1 MRALALFVGL
11 MGVAGAVS
19 AEQLANGRDGSDAA
33 TGQLVYELRFGG
45 ERAAPAS
52 SFQLRFGSEQQ
63 VLSQQHLPFRAEYRL
78 DSGAM
83 LVNGLDVTPML
94 VTRQAEEGGVFS
106 ALGGWIPLLIVI
118 SAASFIVIDGND
130 LGENDFFGTGGS
142 GA

>member
-19 AEQLANGRDGSDAA
+19 AEQLAHGADGSDAV
-33 TGQLVYELRFGG
+33 TGQFVYEMRFGG

-63 VLSQQHLPFRAEYRL
+63 VLNQRHLPLRAEYRL
-78 DSGAM
+78 DTGAM

-94 VTRQAEEGGVFS
+94 VNRQAEEGGMFS
-106 ALGGWIPLLIVI
+106 ALGGWIPLLIVL
-118 SAASFIVIDGND
+118 SAAGFILVDGND
-130 LGENDFFGTGGS
+130 LDNGDFFGSGGS
-142 GA
+142 GL

>member
-1 MRALALFVGL
+1 MRALALFIGL

-19 AEQLANGRDGSDAA
+19 AEQLANGLEGSDAA
-33 TGQLVYELRFGG
+33 TGQLVYEMRFGG

-63 VLSQQHLPFRAEYRL
+63 VLTQRHLPFRAEYRL
-78 DSGAM
+78 DTGAM

-94 VTRQAEEGGVFS
+94 VNRQAEEGGMFS

-118 SAASFIVIDGND
+118 SAASFIIIDGND
-130 LGENDFFGTGGS
+130 LGEVDFFGTGGS